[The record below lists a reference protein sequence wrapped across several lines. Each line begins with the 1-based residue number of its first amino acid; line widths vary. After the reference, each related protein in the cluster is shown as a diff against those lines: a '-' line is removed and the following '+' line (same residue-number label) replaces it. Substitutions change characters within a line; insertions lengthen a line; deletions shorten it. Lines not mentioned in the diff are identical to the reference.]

1 MRNFKMVGGLAA
13 MLGVLAISAASASA
27 SEFEASGGAVTRGS
41 SISKSEE
48 FKTWPMT
55 ITCAKAATNGTVP
68 TGKFASF
75 SDEARYSSCT
85 AFGGLVKVT
94 VTPGHFE
101 YNANG
106 TESILETITLTPVLG
121 GCKYEIPAQTGFTKE
136 TVAFGDETFYGNT
149 KFPNGQQKLNIFSSL
164 TGMHYTAKGYPCTG
178 PKNAAETMAAKTA
191 EESGEEGAFT
201 GAVHE
206 ELPQGNLTWI
216 K

>member
-27 SEFEASGGAVTRGS
+27 SEFEASGGATRGS
-41 SISKSEE
+41 SISKTEE

-55 ITCAKAATNGTVP
+55 ITCAKAVTKGTVP
-68 TGKFASF
+68 SGKFASL
-75 SDEARYSSCT
+75 SDEAKYSSCT
-85 AFGGLVKVT
+85 AFGGLVKVI
-94 VTPGHFE
+94 VSPGFFE

-106 TESILETITLTPVLG
+106 TESILEPITLNPAL

-136 TVAFGDETFYGNT
+136 TLAFGDETFYGNT
-149 KFPNGQQKLNIFSSL
+149 KFPNGQQKLNIYSTL

-178 PKNAAETMAAKTA
+178 PKNAAENAAAKTA
-191 EESGEEGAFT
+191 EEEGTEGAFT
-201 GAVHE
+201 GAIHE
-206 ELPQGNLTWI
+206 EIPQGNLTWI